1 MEEYPCS
8 FEFVDNNFMK
18 WTQLQFFVS
27 TCYRQ
32 IKKNMN
38 IPPHMQALWDFNS
51 LLGRAVGVASV
62 EARNL
67 NKRALEADDLQ
78 PRKKIC
84 QGEGADL
91 PVNQAIDQVGKEE
104 VDGVTKE
111 EINSNPEADRLVNED
126 GYIREKAWLADEA
139 ADMLVKEVVDV
150 LAEKEAVGV
159 MKVADRVAMEEVN
172 RLADLKEESDRLV
185 RGEDELLVEA
195 DRTGWLEK
203 EEELNLYLSDSDETV
218 CSWSPARFS

>member
-1 MEEYPCS
+1 M
-8 FEFVDNNFMK
+8 
-18 WTQLQFFVS
+18 
-27 TCYRQ
+27 
-32 IKKNMN
+32 
-38 IPPHMQALWDFNS
+38 
-51 LLGRAVGVASV
+51 ASV
-62 EARNL
+62 EAQNL
-67 NKRALEADDLQ
+67 HKRADDLQ

-203 EEELNLYLSDSDETV
+203 EERLTKQELGPDQEKLNLYLSDSDETV
-218 CSWSPARFS
+218 CS